1 MSFQKS
7 VLIIICATA
16 GFSPHYIELLNRKD
30 MAGFEESYRNILISN
45 LNDLEKE
52 AERFVMSPG
61 RDFSRRRK
69 LPFAKTMKAVLYMEG
84 NSLNKELCDLYN
96 LQPDNPFITKS
107 AFVQQRGKIRHEA
120 FEEAFRRFN
129 AATGANDL
137 SLY

>member
-1 MSFQKS
+1 MTEKSHYFETFSLSFQKS

-69 LPFAKTMKAVLYMEG
+69 LPFAETMKAVLYMEG

-96 LQPDNPFITKS
+96 CL
-107 AFVQQRGKIRHEA
+107 
-120 FEEAFRRFN
+120 
-129 AATGANDL
+129 
-137 SLY
+137 